1 MAGEGEFDFIARRL
15 APLTSDHPGAY
26 GLKDDGAIL
35 APPDGCA
42 FAVTSDTLV
51 EGVHF
56 PTGEDPFRAGWKALA
71 ANVSDLTA
79 MGATPGPY
87 LLNIVW
93 PKAGFAGRVDRFVD
107 GLIKGAL
114 RQGWRLSRLDATV
127 RAILRSGGYELLA
140 RQDVPTK
147 TVINEYIDIAHAFFE
162 GSEPGFV
169 NGTLDTLAKQV
180 RQGAA

>member
-1 MAGEGEFDFIARRL
+1 MSDAEKPEVETIKESVSERRARLRRSARLSAVQAMYQMELSGQGAKSVVMQFRDHRFGHEDEPGDYIEADEDFFEDLLQGIVARQ
-15 APLTSDHPGAY
+15 D
-26 GLKDDGAIL
+26 
-35 APPDGCA
+35 
-42 FAVTSDTLV
+42 
-51 EGVHF
+51 E
-56 PTGEDPFRAGWKALA
+56 
-71 ANVSDLTA
+71 
-79 MGATPGPY
+79 
-87 LLNIVW
+87 
-93 PKAGFAGRVDRFVD
+93 VD

-114 RQGWRLSRLDATV
+114 REGWRLSRLDATV

-162 GSEPGFV
+162 GPEPGFV